1 MTRPMTRDEIEE
13 RWRNIWPMLTAEDI
27 AAIRADW
34 HAVGDDLRVAIDKVG
49 AELDKQQPSPDTT
62 DAAHADV
69 LVPQHP

>member
-27 AAIRADW
+27 AAILADQL
-34 HAVGDDLRVAIDKVG
+34 AVGDDLRVAIDKVS
-49 AELDKQQPSPDTT
+49 AELDERPPSPGTT
-62 DAAHADV
+62 DAAHTDV